1 MDRVIWCLANDMNP
15 MDLGVAGMNLLV
27 LKRVGLSSATEI
39 ANSLVNNNL
48 GLVVNDF
55 DISTLMYAA
64 MFRTFLSERW
74 NATWPR
80 CLRWADTANQQLPV
94 GHGVAARVMDELWFP
109 IDPNNRGFQ
118 FRENQWGKQFG
129 GSSTH

>member
-1 MDRVIWCLANDMNP
+1 MNP

-74 NATWPR
+74 NAT
-80 CLRWADTANQQLPV
+80 
-94 GHGVAARVMDELWFP
+94 
-109 IDPNNRGFQ
+109 
-118 FRENQWGKQFG
+118 
-129 GSSTH
+129 

>member
-1 MDRVIWCLANDMNP
+1 LANDMNP

-55 DISTLMYAA
+55 DISTLMYAV

-74 NATWPR
+74 NAT
-80 CLRWADTANQQLPV
+80 
-94 GHGVAARVMDELWFP
+94 
-109 IDPNNRGFQ
+109 
-118 FRENQWGKQFG
+118 
-129 GSSTH
+129 